1 MMRRDGRKEKPPHS
15 QDGRISTARVPT
27 PGTPLWVRENDGT
40 QQTCTTSKA
49 EYKLQANLKLEQVK
63 KASLNGKWILL
74 QTFYLHYR
82 LKLLVL

>member
-1 MMRRDGRKEKPPHS
+1 MMRRAGRKEEPPHP
-15 QDGRISTARVPT
+15 QDGRISTACVPT
-27 PGTPLWVRENDGT
+27 LGTPLWARENDGT

-49 EYKLQANLKLEQVK
+49 EYKLQATLKLEQVK

-82 LKLLVL
+82 LNLLVL